1 MKSQIT
7 LAVLAS
13 VSLVLAALLATPSV
27 TSPVFAGDYDD
38 DDDDNGHDNGDHDD
52 DDNGQGHGHKKCEA
66 GNSGNEWP
74 GNGPHKCPPG
84 LSNRD

>member
-1 MKSQIT
+1 MKTQIT

-13 VSLVLAALLATPSV
+13 VSLVLAALLAAPAM
-27 TSPVFAGDYDD
+27 TSSVFAGGHDD
-38 DDDDNGHDNGDHDD
+38 DDDDDD
-52 DDNGQGHGHKKCEA
+52 DDHHGGGHHKKCEA